1 MDYILSIGIGLIIGV
16 ILWVAPIVAGLLGST
31 ITYPLY
37 LAVSIYA
44 PIMETNLPKWPYM
57 IISIFFAFQ
66 LFKLND
72 NYDRVAISNAPQ
84 WAARCQATYMF
95 LSSLVYISGVLL

>member
-1 MDYILSIGIGLIIGV
+1 MDYILSIGIGLIIGI

-44 PIMETNLPKWPYM
+44 PIMDTNLPKWPYM
-57 IISIFFAFQ
+57 IISIFFAFK

-72 NYDRVAISNAPQ
+72 NYDRVAISNAPPMG
-84 WAARCQATYMF
+84 CKV
-95 LSSLVYISGVLL
+95 SSYLYAFITINVYCK